1 MGASEVRR
9 VSRAEWRAYRATVRA
24 RYRENLKA
32 HVLGQVAVSLTIGL
46 LTGLIALL
54 SGAGLSS
61 AGFAVGGTGLY
72 VLGAAA
78 FYRER
83 APVELDRELRREL
96 ATLAP
101 TDEADAI
108 AQQRVNHLAQLNQA
122 GTAILTDVDLTT
134 SDYLKVRATRAEAWL
149 HRTAKWIE
157 DNYSTA
163 ERELFMDMSDI
174 GEWSPFGEDHPIQ
187 RLEQAQRNLLEIL
200 KRHLP

>member
-78 FYRER
+78 FYKRSVLCPRLGSDVWGVRTLLYER
-83 APVELDRELRREL
+83 R
-96 ATLAP
+96 
-101 TDEADAI
+101 
-108 AQQRVNHLAQLNQA
+108 
-122 GTAILTDVDLTT
+122 
-134 SDYLKVRATRAEAWL
+134 
-149 HRTAKWIE
+149 
-157 DNYSTA
+157 
-163 ERELFMDMSDI
+163 
-174 GEWSPFGEDHPIQ
+174 
-187 RLEQAQRNLLEIL
+187 
-200 KRHLP
+200 